1 MILDITWFLTFI
13 SLTVPLLL
21 CKNGDPIRAD
31 DIVATVFN
39 IRKKIICFYI
49 WLIGDFCWFM
59 LDYNSKVHGRAI
71 LDFVQIILSF
81 CKIFGMEKGDS
92 ILSDYRKNGNFKTQ
106 SS

>member
-13 SLTVPLLL
+13 SLT
-21 CKNGDPIRAD
+21 GTI
-31 DIVATVFN
+31 FN

-59 LDYNSKVHGRAI
+59 LDYNSGVHGRAI

-81 CKIFGMEKGDS
+81 CG
-92 ILSDYRKNGNFKTQ
+92 ILEWRKETRF
-106 SS
+106 

>member
-1 MILDITWFLTFI
+1 MLDITWFLTAI

-21 CKNGDPIRAD
+21 RKNGDPIRAD
-31 DIVATVFN
+31 DFVAIIFN

-59 LDYNSKVHGRAI
+59 LDYNSGVHGRAI

-81 CKIFGMEKGDS
+81 CG
-92 ILSDYRKNGNFKTQ
+92 ILEWRKETRF
-106 SS
+106 